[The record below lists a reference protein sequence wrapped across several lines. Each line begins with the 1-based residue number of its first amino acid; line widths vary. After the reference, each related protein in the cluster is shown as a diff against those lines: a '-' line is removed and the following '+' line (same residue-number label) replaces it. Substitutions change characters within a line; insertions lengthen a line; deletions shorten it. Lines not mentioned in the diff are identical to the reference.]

1 MKVRI
6 AILLISEILCLF
18 LFIELWKLPHTL
30 RTSVSGARYARVP
43 TMENR
48 IAFEIARK
56 EDQRN
61 LMWQRSLMTLALA
74 LNTSVLIRTVRRRG
88 RAGMLK

>member
-1 MKVRI
+1 MKVKI
-6 AILLISEILCLF
+6 AMLLISGVICLF

-30 RTSVSGARYARVP
+30 KTSVSGSRYAREP

-48 IAFEIARK
+48 IAFENARK

-74 LNTSVLIRTVRRRG
+74 LNTSVLIRTVMRRG
-88 RAGMLK
+88 TAGKSE